1 MKLFFFF
8 LFWMGALVWVSAE
21 IGPQDLQD
29 VFILNAPA
37 ETNPQGTG
45 QGGIAGMAD
54 ISAPAA
60 GPEFSGDRL
69 AEANTGRDA
78 IPSLLQ
84 GLDYFGYT
92 FGTQIDTWLANNM
105 SVISG
110 ATIPDTSTVTFGS
123 FHIGDKVG
131 FEIHLNE
138 GDLGSAISFFR
149 LCGTIGISIAF
160 LFAVTAT
167 VRAHI

>member
-1 MKLFFFF
+1 MKLFFFV

-21 IGPQDLQD
+21 ISPQDLQD
-29 VFILNAPA
+29 VFVLNAPS

-60 GPEFSGDRL
+60 GAEFSGDRL
-69 AEANTGRDA
+69 TEANTGREA
-78 IPSLLQ
+78 VPGFLS
-84 GLDYFGYT
+84 GLDYFGY
-92 FGTQIDTWLANNM
+92 FLGEQIDAWLANNI

-123 FHIGDKVG
+123 FHISDKVG
-131 FEIHLNE
+131 FEVHLNE